1 MFDDAK
7 LRALWAG
14 QPAHGAAITLDD
26 VKTKAPAFQS
36 AIRRRNITEYAA
48 SVLVIG
54 VFGAMAI
61 LFPEPIVQAGA
72 ALVVAGTLYVVWQ
85 LWRQARSAS
94 SEEIDAAV
102 SLLDFHRAELA
113 RQRAALATVWSWYLL
128 PFAPGILVF
137 LAGVA
142 STPANPAPLPAK
154 LALFVGGLIFIGV
167 LFGAIAWLNARAV
180 RQLDAEI
187 AALEAGAN

>member
-7 LRALWAG
+7 LRALWSG

-26 VKTKAPAFQS
+26 VKTKSPAFQS

-54 VFGAMAI
+54 VFGAMAV

-85 LWRQARSAS
+85 LWRQARAAS
-94 SEEIDAAV
+94 TGEIDAAV

-142 STPANPAPLPAK
+142 FTPANPAPLPAK
-154 LALFVGGLIFIGV
+154 LVVFFGGLIFVGV
-167 LFGAIAWLNARAV
+167 LFSAIGWLNARAV

-187 AALEAGAN
+187 AALEA

>member
-14 QPAHGAAITLDD
+14 QPAHAAAITLDD
-26 VKTKAPAFQS
+26 VKKKAPYFQS

-48 SVLVIG
+48 SILVIG

-61 LFPEPIVQAGA
+61 LFPEPVVQAGA
-72 ALVVAGTLYVVWQ
+72 ALVDAGTLYVVWQ

-94 SEEIDAAV
+94 SEKIDAAV

-128 PFAPGILVF
+128 PFVPGILVF

-142 STPANPAPLPAK
+142 FTPANPAPLPAK
-154 LALFVGGLIFIGV
+154 LVVFFGGLILVGV
-167 LFGAIAWLNARAV
+167 LFGAIGWLNARAV

-187 AALEAGAN
+187 AALEA